1 MKKTI
6 IALIGFGFG
15 LVQLT
20 AQGTESISLL
30 LGKPTL
36 GKGIPAQH
44 QSRLETQ
51 LLGAFTSREEGSMG
65 AKYSA
70 FAVLPSLEII
80 ERGKVEGMKSKPT
93 IKFSLSMK
101 LQNAYS
107 GEVLEVREAVIT
119 GVGANEDEAIS
130 KAISGIRRNQPQL
143 GKAMKEFQV
152 AIAAYY
158 EKNCGQI
165 LAQSKDL
172 TARQQYQEAFGLLHS
187 VPQGTGCFEQ
197 VQQSK
202 NELFRKAQA
211 SGCASILAKAQ
222 AAQAANDFSRALS
235 LVAEIDAEA
244 PCFDEA
250 KAFTDNLEPKLDEEI
265 HNNYEWLFKFHSAG
279 AEAEAARWNA
289 MNSLFLGWLRDGLKL
304 NYLNQ

>member
-6 IALIGFGFG
+6 ITLVCFVFG
-15 LVQLT
+15 LVKLT
-20 AQGTESISLL
+20 AQETESISLL

-44 QSRLETQ
+44 QSRLENQ
-51 LLGAFTSREEGSMG
+51 LLSAFTSMEKGSMG

-80 ERGKVEGMKSKPT
+80 ERGKIEGMKSKPT
-93 IKFSLSMK
+93 VKLSLSMK

-107 GEVLEVREAVIT
+107 GEVLEVREAVVT
-119 GVGANEDEAIS
+119 GVGANEEEAIG

-143 GKAMKEFQV
+143 GKALKEFQV
-152 AIAAYY
+152 AIVAFYG
-158 EKNCGQI
+158 KNCDEI
-165 LAQSKDL
+165 MAKAKDL
-172 TARQQYQEAFGLLHS
+172 AARQQYQEAFGLLHS

-197 VQQSK
+197 VLQSK
-202 NELFRKAQA
+202 NELFQKAQA
-211 SGCASILAKAQ
+211 NSCASIMAKAH
-222 AAQAANDFSRALS
+222 AAQAANDFSSALS

-244 PCFDEA
+244 PCFAEA
-250 KAFTDNLEPKLDEEI
+250 KSFTENLEAKLDEEI
-265 HNNYEWLFKFHSAG
+265 KRNYEWLFKFHSAG
-279 AEAEAARWNA
+279 TEAEAARWNA
-289 MNSLFLGWLRDGLKL
+289 MNSLFLGWLRDGMKL